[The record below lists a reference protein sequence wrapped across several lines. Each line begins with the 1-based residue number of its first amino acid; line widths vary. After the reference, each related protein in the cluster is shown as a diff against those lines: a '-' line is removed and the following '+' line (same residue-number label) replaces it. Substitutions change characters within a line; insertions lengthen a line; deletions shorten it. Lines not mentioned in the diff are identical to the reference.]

1 MACLDAH
8 LGGPQ
13 GRGLTPAEPTT
24 LPHSAVDRQGQA
36 SPTPH
41 GVHLHCPS
49 LSPRLSCLKGQPGG
63 SPRASALPSG
73 GTGAATPDP
82 ASSPPPLG
90 SPLTP
95 RGHVMNWWFMD
106 PWLWFSKL
114 ITHLAKTPVQSAP
127 ASHPDGRGCALVFP
141 RFPESLPGAHLGFP
155 VKEEFSVSPCEANPD
170 VSGV

>member
-13 GRGLTPAEPTT
+13 GRGLTLGEPTT

-114 ITHLAKTPVQSAP
+114 ITHWPRPQCKALQHLIRTGEAAP
-127 ASHPDGRGCALVFP
+127 WSSP
-141 RFPESLPGAHLGFP
+141 GFP
-155 VKEEFSVSPCEANPD
+155 NHSQELT
-170 VSGV
+170 